1 MGFSIHNRIM
11 YLWQK
16 EEWPGFTWKSEE
28 IIGILARTARTE
40 AALIGKIEASGQ
52 DAQKAL
58 ATDAMTEEIVASSY
72 IEGIVFDRSSV
83 RSSILLHLGLKPEHT
98 IPMHRNESQAAA
110 ILIDAISN
118 RWDPLTEKRLFQWH
132 SRIFSDN
139 SYWIKESNIGAWR
152 KESMYVISGS
162 MGREII
168 HFEAPPAERIPLE
181 IGRFLEYI
189 NNEQDADPIL
199 KAAIAHLW
207 FVTIHPFA
215 DGNGRIARIIMEMM
229 LARADAAR
237 HRYYSMSGEI
247 LKHKDRYYEILERT
261 QQGSM
266 DITEY
271 LIWFL
276 STMQDAVAVSEAS
289 ISHTLHKTR
298 VWDKLHP
305 LNLND
310 RQTMI
315 VNMLIDGFTGKLTAE
330 KWAKICKC
338 SHATAVRDIN
348 EMIHLG
354 ILLKD
359 SGKARNT
366 AYELS
371 QEFRI

>member
-1 MGFSIHNRIM
+1 
-11 YLWQK
+11 
-16 EEWPGFTWKSEE
+16 
-28 IIGILARTARTE
+28 
-40 AALIGKIEASGQ
+40 
-52 DAQKAL
+52 
-58 ATDAMTEEIVASSY
+58 
-72 IEGIVFDRSSV
+72 
-83 RSSILLHLGLKPEHT
+83 
-98 IPMHRNESQAAA
+98 
-110 ILIDAISN
+110 
-118 RWDPLTEKRLFQWH
+118 
-132 SRIFSDN
+132 
-139 SYWIKESNIGAWR
+139 
-152 KESMYVISGS
+152 
-162 MGREII
+162 
-168 HFEAPPAERIPLE
+168 
-181 IGRFLEYI
+181 
-189 NNEQDADPIL
+189 
-199 KAAIAHLW
+199 
-207 FVTIHPFA
+207 
-215 DGNGRIARIIMEMM
+215 MEMM